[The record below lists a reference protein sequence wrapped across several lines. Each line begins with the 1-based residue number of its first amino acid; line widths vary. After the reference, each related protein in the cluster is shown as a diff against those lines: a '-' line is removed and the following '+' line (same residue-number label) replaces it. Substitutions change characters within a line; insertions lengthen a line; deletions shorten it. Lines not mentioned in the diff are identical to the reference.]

1 MFSVKLSPDA
11 VQDLKGI
18 KTYITDELQNPIAAK
33 NTIDKIVSTYENLSL
48 FPESGIPV
56 QKYISFPT
64 DYKFVLANNYSIFY
78 RIEQNSVLIV
88 RILFSKRNFIQILF
102 G

>member
-64 DYKFVLANNYSIFY
+64 DYKFILANNYSIFY

-88 RILFSKRNFIQILF
+88 RILYSKRNFIQILF

>member
-88 RILFSKRNFIQILF
+88 RILNSKRNFIQILF

>member
-18 KTYITDELQNPIAAK
+18 KTYITDELQNPIATK

-88 RILFSKRNFIQILF
+88 RILYSKRNFIQILF